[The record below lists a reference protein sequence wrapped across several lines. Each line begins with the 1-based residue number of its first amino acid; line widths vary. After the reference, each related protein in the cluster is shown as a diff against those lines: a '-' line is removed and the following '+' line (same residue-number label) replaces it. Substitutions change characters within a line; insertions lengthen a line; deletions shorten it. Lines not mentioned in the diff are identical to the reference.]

1 MSALFFSLSW
11 RGSRVLSPRSQKEG
25 WSFPQG
31 EPLAYLL
38 SSASSFI
45 KCRCRTVL
53 RLPHRLELKSKW
65 HARSHFCK
73 VHLQYKLKA
82 RVEWVG
88 DLSSSIRAQA
98 WDAVHFG
105 QVQGQAPA
113 LWLGAILWRNWDET
127 PQTLYT
133 HWSCS
138 PDTIW
143 LYPPPPSSHSVW
155 KMRRNKNEE
164 KKNCKWKILLPRSYH
179 GCIFWLL
186 DITILNFAI
195 TLLELTLT
203 SCVVFLKLH
212 SGTPRWLSW

>member
-1 MSALFFSLSW
+1 MSALFFSHSW
-11 RGSRVLSPRSQKEG
+11 RGSRVLRPRSQKEG

-45 KCRCRTVL
+45 KCKCRPVL

-65 HARSHFCK
+65 HAGSLFCK

-105 QVQGQAPA
+105 QVLGQAPA

-133 HWSCS
+133 
-138 PDTIW
+138 TEAVAQT
-143 LYPPPPSSHSVW
+143 PSGF
-155 KMRRNKNEE
+155 
-164 KKNCKWKILLPRSYH
+164 IQLLPAPIRFGRWEEIKMKKKRIANGKFFCQGHTMGAFSD
-179 GCIFWLL
+179 FW
-186 DITILNFAI
+186 
-195 TLLELTLT
+195 TLQFLTLQ
-203 SCVVFLKLH
+203 SH
-212 SGTPRWLSW
+212 Y